1 MKTSYL
7 HIITLFVVAL
17 LLSGCGQ
24 KELTSTQTREA
35 PEWISSRPINPS
47 YYIGIGSVSKRVEP
61 VEYAAVAKKNAL
73 NDLVS
78 EIRVTVKS
86 QSFLNTMQ
94 VNKQV
99 QEEFNST
106 IATFS
111 DEEIEG
117 FEVVDSYETAT
128 DYWVYYRLSRSKHEM
143 IRQEK
148 KNAVMQVA
156 YDYLSKARSARDVA
170 DITTAADLYLRGLF
184 EMKEYW
190 NDVNR
195 WNTEAGEIYLDN
207 TLFQEFR
214 DMVNAVELVAA
225 KDRIVLNASNGF
237 SNSAAITATY
247 RNTPVNALQLEYT
260 YDNGRYRNSSSQRT
274 DASGQVRIR
283 IEDADLTNPSNQLEV
298 VVDANDLKPGDLDRK
313 LIDPLLEGIRSRTL
327 VLPIEA
333 ELPGVWFTVSE
344 RNFGEDLGTERIA
357 DPLREKLSDKGFNL
371 TASANEADFLITLEA
386 DTRQGGTSQGF
397 HVAYLD
403 LKYTVRD
410 KAGRTLLQ
418 SSENNI
424 KGLQLNFEAAG
435 LEAYKKATKRIER
448 EVADMILD
456 AIF

>member
-1 MKTSYL
+1 MKNRYIHTIL
-7 HIITLFVVAL
+7 LFAVAV
-17 LLSGCGQ
+17 LLSFCGQ
-24 KELTSTQTREA
+24 KDISATAEREA

-47 YYIGIGSVSKRVEP
+47 YYIGIGSVSKRTEP

-106 IATFS
+106 IATSS

-117 FEVVDSYETAT
+117 FEVVDSYETET
-128 DYWVYYRLSRSKHEM
+128 DYWVYYRLSRAKHEM

-156 YDYLSKARSARDVA
+156 SDYLTKARSARDAA
-170 DITTAADLYLRGLF
+170 DINTAADLYLRGLF

-195 WNTEAGEIYLDN
+195 WMTEGGEIYLDN

-214 DMVNAVELVAA
+214 DMINAIELTSDLDKIMLDAGNKFSSNVNVT
-225 KDRIVLNASNGF
+225 
-237 SNSAAITATY
+237 AIY
-247 RNTPVNALQLEYT
+247 KGSPVSALQLEYT
-260 YDNGRYRNSSSQRT
+260 YDNGRYRNTIPGRT
-274 DASGQVRIR
+274 DASGVLRVRID
-283 IEDADLTNPSNQLEV
+283 DADLTNASNQFEV

-333 ELPGVWFTVSE
+333 ELPGVWFNVSE
-344 RNFGEDLGTERIA
+344 SNLGEALGTERLA
-357 DPLREKLSDKGFNL
+357 DPLREKLGEKGFNF
-371 TASANEADFLITLEA
+371 TTSPEAADFLITLEA

-410 KAGRTLLQ
+410 REGRTLLQ

-435 LEAYKKATKRIER
+435 LEAYKKAVKRIER
-448 EVADMILD
+448 EISDNILD